1 MRILFTGGGS
11 GGHVFPVIAIIRE
24 LKRIA
29 EEERILDLELFYM
42 GPQDFGQEQLRAEE
56 VITIPIMSGKIR
68 RYASFQNVMDFF
80 RTIGGIFQAI
90 WNTFL
95 ITPDVVFSKGGYGAF
110 PAVVAAAV
118 LRIPLIIHES
128 DAIPGKVNTFSGHLA
143 KRIGVAF
150 IGAASFFPEKKV
162 ALVGIPIR
170 KRILGGNREVAR
182 EDLQIFSDLPV
193 IGIVGGSQGAAR
205 LNDAALGI
213 LKELTEQ
220 YEIIHQTG
228 TSNFKE
234 VSEEASVILEFG
246 HKERYHPF
254 EFLDEAGLRDFYV
267 VSDLIISRSGASSVF
282 EIAAWGKPSILVPIQ
297 NSAQDHQRK
306 NAHEYAAAGA
316 CIVIEEP
323 NLSPHVLMAEIKKVL
338 DNPTLL
344 QTMRAA
350 AQKFSRIDAAELIA
364 REILKIG
371 LHQKI

>member
-1 MRILFTGGGS
+1 MRILFTAGGS
-11 GGHVFPVIAIIRE
+11 GGHVFPIIAVIRE

-42 GPQDFGQEQLRAEE
+42 GPKDFGQEQLRAED
-56 VITIPIMSGKIR
+56 VLIIPIIAGKIR
-68 RYASFQNVMDFF
+68 HYVSFRNFIDFF
-80 RTIGGIFQAI
+80 RIIGGTFQAI

-128 DAIPGKVNTFSGHLA
+128 DSIPGKVNKFAGHFA
-143 KRIGVAF
+143 KRIGIAF
-150 IGAASFFPEKKV
+150 TGAAAFFPEKKV

-170 KRILGGNREVAR
+170 KRILGGNRDVAG
-182 EDLQIFSDLPV
+182 ENLQIFSELPV
-193 IGIVGGSQGAAR
+193 IGIIGGSQGAAR

-213 LKELTEQ
+213 LKELAEH
-220 YEIIHQTG
+220 YEVLHQTG
-228 TSNFKE
+228 PKNFQD
-234 VSEEASVILEFG
+234 VTQEASVILEFG
-246 HKERYHPF
+246 HKEHYHAF

-267 VSDLIISRSGASSVF
+267 TSDLIISRSGASSIF
-282 EIAAWGKPSILVPIQ
+282 EIAAWGKPSILIPIQ

-306 NAHEYAAAGA
+306 NAYEYAAAGA

-323 NLSPHVLMAEIKKVL
+323 NLSPHVLFAEIKKVL
-338 DNPTLL
+338 DNPELL
-344 QTMRAA
+344 ATMRAA

-364 REILKIG
+364 REILKLG
-371 LHQKI
+371 LHQK